1 MDKIMMIEFLY
12 EPFTYNFMLRSLV
25 VAIAVGFMLPL
36 LGAYVINR
44 NLGFMGD
51 ALAHSAFPAM
61 ILGLVIGVNIF
72 VAAIPGVI
80 IMALLLGYI
89 VNKSKIGE
97 DTAIGILFSSLF
109 ALGFILLSIYDTIPL
124 NIEDV
129 LFGQILGVSNNDVLV
144 TFVLLIIVVITSLIF
159 YKQFLFISFDPIG
172 ARVSGLKVNLLDNV
186 FLIVLS
192 LAIIGAL
199 QSVGIILVLSM
210 LITPAAAAKLIM
222 KTFVG
227 SMIAG
232 SIFGIMA
239 SVIGLYLSYYLN
251 FPSGPSMA
259 LTAVSIF
266 AIVWILK
273 QSFNYSLT
281 NYIISK

>member
-1 MDKIMMIEFLY
+1 
-12 EPFTYNFMLRSLV
+12 MLRSLV

>member
-12 EPFTYNFMLRSLV
+12 EPFTYNFMLRSLI

-61 ILGLVIGVNIF
+61 ILGFVLGINIF
-72 VAAIPGVI
+72 VAAIPGII

-210 LITPAAAAKLIM
+210 LVTPAAAAKLIM

>member
-1 MDKIMMIEFLY
+1 MMIEFLY
-12 EPFTYNFMLRSLV
+12 EPFTYNFMLRSLI

-210 LITPAAAAKLIM
+210 LVTPAAAAKLIM

>member
-1 MDKIMMIEFLY
+1 MMIEFLY

-210 LITPAAAAKLIM
+210 LVTPAAAAKLIM

>member
-1 MDKIMMIEFLY
+1 MMIEFLY
-12 EPFTYNFMLRSLV
+12 EPFTYNFMLRSLI

-144 TFVLLIIVVITSLIF
+144 TFILLIIVVITSLIF

-210 LITPAAAAKLIM
+210 LVTPAAAAKLIM

>member
-1 MDKIMMIEFLY
+1 MMIEFLY

-210 LITPAAAAKLIM
+210 LVTPAAAAKLIM

-259 LTAVSIF
+259 LTAVAIF